1 MTDQPAKL
9 NKSCD
14 YPQGKVVLDAI
25 ILRVQQQAQ
34 LHRCREGVHSNVIIV
49 LSVCQASARKLQQR
63 GSLKAYFL
71 RSRVKMVD
79 SRTRDHVVFLCA
91 NLLTLWGVSI
101 AGETAAVAFSDQT
114 NTSAKTPF
122 TEQTPNMN
130 EQLEG
135 PQVISGPQP
144 DALQESSSKNRFQP
158 EYDNTK
164 DRDQHKMEKPQI
176 IYIKNSDP
184 KEPNGRPQ
192 LPHVDAVRRRYRFE
206 DIPDFRQGQWW
217 NERPQISQEYEK
229 GSGLNG
235 QRELDGSNEPPKS
248 VNDDLSIISSLRRRK
263 PSSANFQHH
272 VTGGTPAPKS
282 SSQQTIIPKPDPGTT
297 SAKLPIPPWKR
308 RNPSGTR
315 NVTSANVPPR
325 SQTLQVPFV
334 VPPNCLYAGQK
345 FDHGS
350 FVTTPEPC
358 LNCTCRA
365 GVLVCFLRV
374 CPAVTMVPE
383 GCFSAREA
391 HQCCPT
397 VLCNK
402 DNENTASDD
411 DQSTN
416 RSKDDDYG
424 DDEGTT
430 NNSSS
435 EDIDE
440 SRNAIG
446 HSGEQTPF
454 TATPQKSS
462 VSLPATIQLFY
473 DAQEPASTGMN
484 TTISSEN
491 DNKQESQD
499 KLPTT
504 SHVAGSSEE
513 TSTSD
518 TSNTGD
524 SSQSLLRTASDDT
537 TTPRDFDT
545 LIDEHLVTVMASDW
559 AQDTDQNGTSQWSVA
574 SAVAPRDDSPL
585 VVTSSLELTSISDVE
600 AALQNRSIPGACHS
614 DGAWFMEGSAMLPP
628 RRTANGDANLTS
640 NIIFQGCSF
649 CYCLRGRRRCVR
661 PRCALR
667 VPGCTPR
674 YAHPND
680 CCPAAY
686 NCSGKRNAS
695 AVEGSDGAILTEGS
709 ATTTAPIIGAQQVP
723 VPIAGCLQNGR
734 VSAIGTVLSTK
745 EPCRTCICSPEGL
758 VCSPVECPLAAPECV
773 GVTPPGHCCPIEY
786 ICDTIRNTQNET
798 EQLKIIPDPRP
809 GSFKETHL
817 FRKLEDDA
825 FLPNVTEILSKDQER
840 TSSFSSATPTSS
852 TESFRSQE
860 ATDLSNEAS
869 SIVKESDNRTEKTF
883 SSSKGSSQSL
893 NPNDQEKNKRLLPS
907 EVQLEKKPN
916 INSSQELHEWKLASN
931 KVNVDASHLDPS
943 SNDTLSLFYTPEV
956 LLESNRTIDTAE
968 QIHSFTAEKLAVSSK
983 EPLTSTEA
991 ASTDPLQITTAT
1003 EASPISLNTLIKFAP
1018 EHQTISKESRRTNP
1032 SHGINEGSLAKVT
1045 KNNHLVLNLD
1055 LIDFRT
1061 KADNQS
1067 PDNLLLHQHQP
1078 IYVAEEKVDRIPGH
1092 RDKAPTIRPILTG
1105 DTEIL
1110 PQSQYTT
1117 PLKRVLYTTE
1127 VPKYTVPAYL
1137 SEASSPALA
1146 RVQSI
1151 FIGKSG
1157 DILKIS
1163 DRHGTTIAAEGS
1175 SENITGSDINIGGAI
1190 TTESIDLKEDSFPT
1204 LATYTE
1210 YPVDVD
1216 AKRSRTSNSKKSTF
1230 AVDLGSHMTVAYN
1243 SGKLTPESRITT
1255 AKGPAFDQDL
1265 TLRRFITTTQL
1276 PPHAS
1281 LVLDAIQENT
1291 DFNEGPSS
1299 PWVTPSAT
1307 RTTTE
1312 LPRPSGHV
1320 FTLQQRR
1327 HHEEHLTPT
1336 ESEMSSQAEHLEPL
1350 GQPTSTTASIVYR
1363 DLGHEVESIDS
1374 QQLNQLI
1381 KDHIEKHRRKDNAI
1395 GATSS
1400 SLGNGAI
1407 GSSTHASNSG
1417 RIDFAEGVKLFS
1429 TLLLSGLAM
1438 GNRREPTSST
1448 QISPQ
1453 ISSLTPNSAT
1463 SPSTVNP
1470 SNLEKRYQRPPLHP
1484 PSAVEFDS
1492 HRPVIGEP
1500 QLNQFSSPIP
1510 IPVTAHPIPNFEQ
1523 HANEVRL
1530 PHKQSYHY
1538 HQPQKQDRHDG
1549 GSPQLYYIDDPLL
1562 NFTNRGRTHTQS
1574 TSHRP
1579 TPPSA
1584 NVTIGNVT
1592 QGPSTTETTLSTRFS
1607 VKETTEA
1614 TTASSVT
1621 SKPAGFNRQH
1631 VTAGVIAKSPIGPLS
1646 VGNGGQRVVPFLADD
1661 AVFRPI
1667 ANPLLVLS
1675 GSASGKKKSTSQPQ
1689 NNKKTTSLK
1698 KGSNCFIGGVTYADG
1713 EVIPKTDACEL
1724 CRCYFGEELC
1734 AVRRCPPP
1742 PGSDCRAE
1750 PLPGSCCPRYTCR
1763 PESVT
1768 LPPSVMPGSTLD
1780 DGFHQPNHPKFVPH
1794 IDILMAPQGDQRLLL
1809 LHQHST
1815 YQSSSSK
1822 GSSNHE
1828 RSSST
1833 MSQQGLR
1840 RGGSSNWKK
1849 TRPLPSPSY
1858 NPFFPG
1864 PRRDT
1869 PPPRSTPSPQQMA
1882 STITSPTSVDV
1893 SPKVSSPSSVTRQT
1907 ALSLENEI
1915 SATSNTFSNK
1925 LPGSGEFTTMPTATL
1940 ALFQHASSTVSTTT
1954 TAATPSS
1961 NSGGSGG
1968 GVFSAITDIPFIRSF
1983 FKKDPPQASALST
1996 NRLSDFNR
2004 DRHASHS
2011 ITSSSS
2017 LRTPTP
2023 AALRDENVF
2032 TTVMPS
2038 STASISRP
2046 SDIDLD
2052 GGQKLQPLLTL
2063 NGAWNLVKVSGCNI
2077 YGKFYRVNEVVTEL
2091 TEHCKVCTCTAIGVH
2106 CIQTC
2111 R

>member
-315 NVTSANVPPR
+315 NVTSANVPPK

-600 AALQNRSIPGACHS
+600 AALQNRSIPGA
-614 DGAWFMEGSAMLPP
+614 
-628 RRTANGDANLTS
+628 
-640 NIIFQGCSF
+640 
-649 CYCLRGRRRCVR
+649 
-661 PRCALR
+661 
-667 VPGCTPR
+667 
-674 YAHPND
+674 
-680 CCPAAY
+680 
-686 NCSGKRNAS
+686 
-695 AVEGSDGAILTEGS
+695 ILTEGS

-869 SIVKESDNRTEKTF
+869 SIVKESDNRAEKTF

-968 QIHSFTAEKLAVSSK
+968 QIHSFTAEKLAVSSN

-1137 SEASSPALA
+1137 SEASSPALS
-1146 RVQSI
+1146 RVQNI
-1151 FIGKSG
+1151 FIGKSS

-1175 SENITGSDINIGGAI
+1175 SENITGSDINGGSI

-1470 SNLEKRYQRPPLHP
+1470 SNLEKRHQRPPLHP

-1592 QGPSTTETTLSTRFS
+1592 QGPSTTETTLSTRLS

-1940 ALFQHASSTVSTTT
+1940 ALFQHASSPVSTTT

-2017 LRTPTP
+2017 RRTPTP